1 MNKDFGKNLKRE
13 RIAAG
18 LSQKELAIAT
28 GTTQQLLSRWELGE
42 VEPTLG
48 NIIAILKA
56 LNVRFED
63 LVDVE
68 NTKIESK
75 HTEE

>member
-1 MNKDFGKNLKRE
+1 MNTDFGRNLKRE

-18 LSQKELAIAT
+18 MSQKELATRI

-42 VEPTLG
+42 VDPTLG
-48 NIIAILKA
+48 NIIALLKV

-63 LVDVE
+63 LVDPDLITDE
-68 NTKIESK
+68 TK
-75 HTEE
+75 